1 MDLDHIAE
9 AMAARQL
16 VALTVAKLREGS
28 WQLSARSEGSGWSI
42 GQGATPQAAFHH
54 LMDQP
59 ARVAWKGKTLYWR
72 RADGLLMVT
81 YNGQPPRT
89 ADGDFRPIAA
99 AEWLEATREKPAY
112 DDILGDLL

>member
-9 AMAARQL
+9 AMVARGL
-16 VALTVAKLREGS
+16 VALTMVKVSDG
-28 WQLSARSEGSGWSI
+28 WQLSARSEGSGWSV
-42 GQGATPQAAFHH
+42 GLGATPQAAFHH
-54 LMDQP
+54 LMEQP

-72 RADGLLMVT
+72 REDGLLMVT
-81 YNGQPPRT
+81 YNGQPPRA

-99 AEWLEATREKPAY
+99 AEWLEATREKPIY